1 MDRTVSELRS
11 MIKLANLLL
20 EVSGFDFDQQ
30 ILSGLRTRNFI
41 TVSIWLEK
49 VAELLTS
56 RRHE

>member
-20 EVSGFDFDQQ
+20 EVSRFDFDQQ

-41 TVSIWLEK
+41 YSVHFVGKGWGTVGIEE
-49 VAELLTS
+49 A
-56 RRHE
+56 